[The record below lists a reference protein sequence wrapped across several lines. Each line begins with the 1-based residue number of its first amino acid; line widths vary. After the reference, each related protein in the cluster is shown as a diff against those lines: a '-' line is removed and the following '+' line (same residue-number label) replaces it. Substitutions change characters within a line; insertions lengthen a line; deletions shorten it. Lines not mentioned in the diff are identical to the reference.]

1 MSSVSPS
8 LVPHSERE
16 GAGIDYVRKIV
27 SGEYAM
33 VPIGEHLGFRLV
45 EADPGRVAL
54 LGRPDRNSYNLLE
67 NVHGG
72 WTAAILDTAM
82 ALSTLTTLDAHHAFT
97 TLDIRINYL
106 RPITMATGEVRAEG
120 KVLQGGRRIAYCEAK
135 LMDPAGK
142 LLAHGTGSC
151 LIIPRSELAKKNA

>member
-1 MSSVSPS
+1 MNEVKPP

-16 GAGIDYVRKIV
+16 GAGIDYLRKII

-45 EADPGRVAL
+45 EADEGRVAL
-54 LGRPDRNSYNLLE
+54 IGRPDRRSYNLLE

-82 ALSTLTTLDAHHAFT
+82 ALSALTTLDKHHAFT

-106 RPITMATGEVRAEG
+106 RPITMATGDVRAEG
-120 KVLQGGRRIAYCEAK
+120 RLIQGGRRIAYCEGR
-135 LMDPAGK
+135 LTDPAGK
-142 LLAHGTGSC
+142 LLAHGTGSL
-151 LIIPRSELAKKNA
+151 LIIPRSDLAKR

>member
-1 MSSVSPS
+1 VKAAPKV
-8 LVPHSERE
+8 VPHSARE
-16 GAGIDYVRKIV
+16 GAGIDFLGKII
-27 SGEYAM
+27 SGEYGM
-33 VPIGEHLGFRLV
+33 VPIGDHLGFRLV
-45 EADPGRVAL
+45 EAEVGRAVL
-54 LGRPDRNSYNLLE
+54 IGKPDERSYNLLE

-82 ALSTLTTLDAHHAFT
+82 ALSTLSTLDAKHGFT

-120 KVLQGGRRIAYCEAK
+120 QLIQGGRRIAYCEAR
-135 LMDPAGK
+135 LTDAAGK

-151 LIIPRSELAKKNA
+151 LIIPREK